1 LTPVAIGGAADAGQD
16 DLSATFTKEVTV
28 SDVTL
33 RKLDAGAD
41 FSLSDEEVGAPDS
54 GNAVN
59 DVSDVTDGSQLADAN
74 VESEVCLPS
83 DVSEFS
89 DIAVPADVSPAGDV
103 GPASDVTPSAPV
115 CGDGTCNG
123 EENCFNC
130 ASDCTVDCP
139 ICSMLGAPICPD
151 SKQCYPN
158 GKANLCSK
166 PGIIAVA
173 KPCKFYSDCVSH
185 ALCVGGKCRSVCD
198 SSGKMSEFICKP
210 GVPCEK
216 LVFAATNGAP
226 EPLGVCKPGDDCDTL
241 TDVGCDSGASC
252 VAYGWLKTCSK
263 AGKYGPGAD
272 CSGLGQCQLGS
283 LCVDVGTGN
292 KCCARC
298 NTAGGAPYCAVGKC
312 TAVLGPDGLAIP
324 NNVGVCN

>member
-1 LTPVAIGGAADAGQD
+1 MLRYSPKILWIALVLPLLGCLTPVAIGTDADAGQD
-16 DLSATFTKEVTV
+16 DLSATFTKDVFV

-33 RKLDAGAD
+33 RKLDTGAD
-41 FSLSDEEVGAPDS
+41 FSLFDEEVDAPD
-54 GNAVN
+54 
-59 DVSDVTDGSQLADAN
+59 DVSELADAN
-74 VESEVCLPS
+74 
-83 DVSEFS
+83 EFS
-89 DIAVPADVSPAGDV
+89 DIVVAGDVAAAADVSPSTDATATG
-103 GPASDVTPSAPV
+103 
-115 CGDGTCNG
+115 CGDGACKDGETCATCPG
-123 EENCFNC
+123 
-130 ASDCTVDCP
+130 DCPAEWP
-139 ICSMLGAPICPD
+139 ICSMFGAPNCPD

-173 KPCKFYSDCVSH
+173 KPCKFYSDCVSN
-185 ALCVGGKCRSVCD
+185 ALCVGGKCRAVCD
-198 SSGKMSEFICKP
+198 SSGKNAEFICKP

-216 LVFAATNGAP
+216 LVFGGTNGTP

-241 TDVGCDSGASC
+241 TDVGCDAGASC

-263 AGKYGPGAD
+263 AGKFGPGAD

-283 LCVDVGTGN
+283 LCVNLGKGN
-292 KCCARC
+292 KCFARC

-324 NNVGVCN
+324 NSVGVCN